1 MKKKGVQQSAI
12 YISSTDTQTSKQNS
26 TVCCCFVFFG
36 RESKWDAFVDFVS
49 IFCFVSLPNFSR
61 KVSPPSVIE
70 SVSKQP
76 ESWRGCRRKYRFS
89 LAPHARR
96 TTGRSGQEKRR
107 AEPLIVF
114 CKMFCFLFD
123 FFQKEWERETDR
135 ENRRRLFLKRNRGI
149 VLMEDTDGW

>member
-70 SVSKQP
+70 SVSKHNNRKVGECVG
-76 ESWRGCRRKYRFS
+76 ESTDFR
-89 LAPHARR
+89 LTPHARR

-123 FFQKEWERETDR
+123 FFQKE
-135 ENRRRLFLKRNRGI
+135 
-149 VLMEDTDGW
+149 

>member
-1 MKKKGVQQSAI
+1 MG
-12 YISSTDTQTSKQNS
+12 
-26 TVCCCFVFFG
+26 CFCRILFLF
-36 RESKWDAFVDFVS
+36 
-49 IFCFVSLPNFSR
+49 FCFVSLPNFSR

-114 CKMFCFLFD
+114 CFLFD
-123 FFQKEWERETDR
+123 FSKKSERERQTER
-135 ENRRRLFLKRNRGI
+135 IGEETF
-149 VLMEDTDGW
+149 

>member
-1 MKKKGVQQSAI
+1 MSSNQPFI
-12 YISSTDTQTSKQNS
+12 YPAQTHRLVNKIAQ
-26 TVCCCFVFFG
+26 FVVVLFFFG

-70 SVSKQP
+70 SVSKHNNRKVGECVG
-76 ESWRGCRRKYRFS
+76 ESTDFR
-89 LAPHARR
+89 LTPHARR

-123 FFQKEWERETDR
+123 FFQKE
-135 ENRRRLFLKRNRGI
+135 
-149 VLMEDTDGW
+149 